1 MTSTE
6 IPAAERRDRAS
17 LTALQG
23 RRLVRL
29 LGDIHGRNAFYTRKL
44 DEAGL
49 LLETLTFPDGLGKL
63 PLTTKAELVADQD
76 AHPPWGTARTESLER
91 YTRYHPDV
99 LHDRPPPALA
109 RHEREL
115 AVDAGVLESGLPR
128 RPGRTRR
135 PRLLPFSF
143 GPFLGFWTA
152 FEAGC
157 QLGRPLRAGRRDAE

>member
-6 IPAAERRDRAS
+6 IPATERRDRAS

-49 LLETLTFPDGLGKL
+49 LLETLTFPDDLGKL

-76 AHPPWGTARTESLER
+76 AHPPWGTGPDGASEAIYPLP
-91 YTRYHPDV
+91 PDV
-99 LHDRPPPALA
+99 LHDRPPPVLA

-115 AVDAGVLESGLPR
+115 AVDVGVLESGLPR
-128 RPGRTRR
+128 RPGRTHG
-135 PRLLPFSF
+135 PRLLPIFVRSV
-143 GPFLGFWTA
+143 PWILDRVRSRLPA
-152 FEAGC
+152 R
-157 QLGRPLRAGRRDAE
+157 RPLRAGRRDVE